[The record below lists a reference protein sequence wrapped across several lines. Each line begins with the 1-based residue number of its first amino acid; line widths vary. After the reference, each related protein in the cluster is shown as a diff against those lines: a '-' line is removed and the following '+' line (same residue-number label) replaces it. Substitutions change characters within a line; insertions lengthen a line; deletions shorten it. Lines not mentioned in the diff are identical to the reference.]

1 MSEKRITDFMVDHF
15 DFVLQ
20 MYNIQVSF
28 LSVVPYCFSLSFSS
42 KFKRLKHIQDFFYSN
57 SIQIMILK
65 NSLPK
70 SWTLFFLLLFGSQ
83 VSSFAQD
90 EDPMF
95 TIYLVRH
102 AEKELSAD
110 HPKDPPLTPCGEQRA
125 ASLEVFLS
133 AVQLDA
139 IYSSDYTRTRHTA
152 KPVAQNRNMET
163 RLYDPKK
170 LEEFAKL
177 LIERGENAL
186 VVGHS
191 NSTPVLAGLLVGEK
205 LEPIDESI
213 YNRIYQ
219 VVIHKETGRLH
230 VLHSVFDCKE

>member
-1 MSEKRITDFMVDHF
+1 
-15 DFVLQ
+15 
-20 MYNIQVSF
+20 
-28 LSVVPYCFSLSFSS
+28 
-42 KFKRLKHIQDFFYSN
+42 
-57 SIQIMILK
+57 MILK
-65 NSLPK
+65 NPFPK
-70 SWTLFFLLLFGSQ
+70 SWTLFVILFLGIH
-83 VSSFAQD
+83 VASFAQNG
-90 EDPMF
+90 DPMF

-110 HPKDPPLTPCGEQRA
+110 NPKDPPLTPCGEQRA

-133 AVQLDA
+133 QVQLDA
-139 IYSSDYTRTRHTA
+139 IYSSDYSRTRSTA
-152 KPVAQNRNMET
+152 QPVAQNRNMET

-170 LEEFAKL
+170 LEEFAKV

-205 LEPIDESI
+205 MEPIDESI

-219 VVIHKETGRLH
+219 VVINKETARLH
-230 VLHSVFDCKE
+230 VLHSVFDCQE

>member
-1 MSEKRITDFMVDHF
+1 
-15 DFVLQ
+15 
-20 MYNIQVSF
+20 
-28 LSVVPYCFSLSFSS
+28 
-42 KFKRLKHIQDFFYSN
+42 
-57 SIQIMILK
+57 MILK
-65 NSLPK
+65 NPFFK
-70 SWTLFFLLLFGSQ
+70 SWILLFMLIFGIH
-83 VSSFAQD
+83 VASFAQN

-110 HPKDPPLTPCGEQRA
+110 NPKDPPLTPCGEQRA

-133 AVQLDA
+133 QVQLDA
-139 IYSSDYTRTRHTA
+139 IYSSDYTRTRNTA
-152 KPVAQNRNMET
+152 QPVAKNRNMET

-170 LEEFAKL
+170 LEEFAKV
-177 LIERGENAL
+177 LIERGENTL

-191 NSTPVLAGLLVGEK
+191 NSTPVLAGLLIGEK

-219 VVIHKETGRLH
+219 VVIHKETGRLQ
-230 VLHSVFDCKE
+230 VLHSVFNCKE

>member
-1 MSEKRITDFMVDHF
+1 MIVKTPFRK
-15 DFVLQ
+15 
-20 MYNIQVSF
+20 
-28 LSVVPYCFSLSFSS
+28 SL
-42 KFKRLKHIQDFFYSN
+42 
-57 SIQIMILK
+57 
-65 NSLPK
+65 
-70 SWTLFFLLLFGSQ
+70 TLFLILLFGVQ
-83 VSSFAQD
+83 VETYAQD
-90 EDPMF
+90 KDSMF

-110 HPKDPPLTPCGEQRA
+110 NPKDPPLTPCGEQRA

-152 KPVAQNRNMET
+152 RPVAQNRTMET

-177 LIERGENAL
+177 LIERGEDAL

-191 NSTPVLAGLLVGEK
+191 NSTPVLAGLLIGEK

-219 VVIHKETGRLH
+219 VVISKETGRLQ
-230 VLHSVFDCKE
+230 VLHSVFDCQE